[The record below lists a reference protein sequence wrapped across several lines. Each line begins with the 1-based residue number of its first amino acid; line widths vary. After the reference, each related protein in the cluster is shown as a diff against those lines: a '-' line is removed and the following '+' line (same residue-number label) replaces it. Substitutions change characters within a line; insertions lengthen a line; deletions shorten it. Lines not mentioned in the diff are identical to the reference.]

1 MDSITR
7 LLNDSMGWQGRAGER
22 MAYYLV
28 RARPKL
34 NKLGELEKLLIE
46 RAFEGL
52 RPFGQA
58 LSAGLAGARVGAEG
72 LALWEEED
80 YCSPPLAMERAAVL
94 DSYFDDIQVEAVMPG
109 EGWSRIQEMPRLFPA
124 VPVQS
129 TED

>member
-1 MDSITR
+1 
-7 LLNDSMGWQGRAGER
+7 

-34 NKLGELEKLLIE
+34 KRLGELEKLLIE

-58 LSAGLAGARVGAEG
+58 LSVGLAGARVGAEG
-72 LALWEEED
+72 VALWEEED

-109 EGWSRIQEMPRLFPA
+109 EGWSRIQEMPRLFPT

>member
-1 MDSITR
+1 
-7 LLNDSMGWQGRAGER
+7 

-28 RARPKL
+28 RAKPKAERL
-34 NKLGELEKLLIE
+34 KELERLLAE
-46 RAFEGL
+46 KAFVGM

-58 LSAGLAGARVGAEG
+58 LSAGLTGARVGAEG

-109 EGWSRIQEMPRLFPA
+109 EGWRRIQEMPRLFSSL
-124 VPVQS
+124 PVQR